1 MFLSD
6 FQKAIDSLVAALGSD
21 CTMCFNK
28 VSCNTFGNCFIFS
41 ADVTDTDYRVWRG
54 GRVEKIYSDTWRNP
68 THREIITEGDGKEI
82 W

>member
-6 FQKAIDSLVAALGSD
+6 YLYAINYLAAALGSD

-28 VSCNTFGNCFIFS
+28 VSCNTFRNCFIFS
-41 ADVTDTDYRVWRG
+41 ADGTDTDYCVWRG
-54 GRVEKIYSDTWRNP
+54 GRVEKIYSDTWRNS
-68 THREIITEGDGKEI
+68 THKEIITVGDGKEI

>member
-1 MFLSD
+1 MFLCD
-6 FQKAIDSLVAALGSD
+6 YLYAINYLAAVLGSD

-41 ADVTDTDYRVWRG
+41 ADGTDADYRVWRG
-54 GRVEKIYSDTWRNP
+54 GLVEKVYSDTWHSP
-68 THREIITEGDGKEI
+68 EHKEVIKEGSGEEV